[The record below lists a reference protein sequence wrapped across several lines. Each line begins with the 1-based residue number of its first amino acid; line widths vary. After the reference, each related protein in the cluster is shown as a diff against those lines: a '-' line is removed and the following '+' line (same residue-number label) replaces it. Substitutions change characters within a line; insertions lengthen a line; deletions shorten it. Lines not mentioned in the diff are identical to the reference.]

1 MNSNRLPKGTPESYY
16 APQPRKPKVST
27 FIVGALALAAIA
39 LGAGS
44 GGVGGALIF
53 MAMFTALTGLY
64 VTVTGRRSWARLP
77 GSRKVGG
84 IVLAA
89 SLVLFV
95 VGGMTLPPRSAES
108 IAAQAA
114 SENEKRAAEAS
125 RASAVASQT
134 PSVTPSPTPS
144 PTNTGEPLDP
154 DKVTELAKGV
164 SYKAPKGQPAYAT
177 KAADLLAALP
187 IKSAAP
193 TPGYE
198 ARAMYGQAWADVD
211 INGCDTRND
220 ILKRDLTSVV
230 FADDVHCKVESGILA
245 DPYTAKTIHFQR
257 GPETSSAVQ
266 IDHVVA
272 LGDAWQKGAQQLTGA
287 QRMALA
293 NDPLNLQATDGPT
306 DVQKGDSDAAAW
318 LPPNKSYRCD
328 YVARQISV
336 KATYNLWVTQA
347 EHDAMATVLGDC
359 AGQLVPT
366 NEKEVTVVASAEPT
380 PEGSADAAV
389 AVPEPEPAAAEPAPY
404 VPPAPVYVAPAP
416 APYVPPAPAPAPYVP
431 PAPVYVPPAPSAA
444 YYPNCAAV
452 RAAGA
457 APIYAGQPGYSRS
470 LDRDGD
476 GIACEK

>member
-1 MNSNRLPKGTPESYY
+1 
-16 APQPRKPKVST
+16 V
-27 FIVGALALAAIA
+27 VGALALAATA
-39 LGAGS
+39 LGSAS
-44 GGVGGALIF
+44 SGVGGALIF
-53 MAMFTALTGLY
+53 FAIFAALTGLY
-64 VTVTGRRSWARLP
+64 VVITGRRSWARLP

-95 VGGMTLPPRSAES
+95 VGGITVPPRSPES

-114 SENEKRAAEAS
+114 SENEKRAAEEAS
-125 RASAVASQT
+125 RAAAALSQASSAA
-134 PSVTPSPTPS
+134 PSPTPS
-144 PTNTGEPLDP
+144 PKDTGEPLDP

-164 SYKAPKGQPAYAT
+164 SYTAPRSQPAYAT
-177 KAADLLAALP
+177 KALDLLGALP
-187 IKSAAP
+187 VKVAAS
-193 TPGYE
+193 TAGYG

-211 INGCDTRND
+211 RNGCDTRND
-220 ILKRDLTSVV
+220 ILKRDLTNVIMTNNST
-230 FADDVHCKVESGILA
+230 CKVESGILA
-245 DPYTAKTIHFQR
+245 DPYTATTIHFKR

-272 LGDAWQKGAQQLTGA
+272 LGDAWQKGAQQLTGE
-287 QRMALA
+287 QRMAFA

-318 LPPNKSYRCD
+318 LPPNKDFRCQ

-336 KATYNLWVTQA
+336 KATYQLWVTQA
-347 EHDAMATVLGDC
+347 EHDAMASVLADC

-366 NEKEVTVVASAEPT
+366 NEKEAAAVASVDAAPV
-380 PEGSADAAV
+380 PAADAAV
-389 AVPEPEPAAAEPAPY
+389 VVPVPVAPAPEAKAPAPAY
-404 VPPAPVYVAPAP
+404 VAPAPVYVA
-416 APYVPPAPAPAPYVP
+416 PAPAPAPYVP
-431 PAPVYVPPAPSAA
+431 PAPVFVPPAPAAA
-444 YYPNCAAV
+444 YYANCAAV

-476 GIACEK
+476 GVGCEK